1 MPRLDRTVGMRNKVE
16 TRLKKCKKEGKTAI
30 FLLVDSENFS
40 STSSVEKM
48 AKELFNAT
56 KNMKKLLD
64 VEFGVSKGAYY
75 RQLGQARSK
84 IESLYYTILLLQAY
98 DVILPESDVMFRL
111 AEQLNVMK
119 ESDFA
124 PENEGQIMDVIQK
137 AVKQLVNM

>member
-1 MPRLDRTVGMRNKVE
+1 MVSLRFYFSGGIQYCIAMSDLQPN
-16 TRLKKCKKEGKTAI
+16 
-30 FLLVDSENFS
+30 NFS
-40 STSSVEKM
+40 NIMKEIIKKSLFTERQIEIILKQKKM
-48 AKELFNAT
+48 LQ
-56 KNMKKLLD
+56 

-119 ESDFA
+119 ESDFT
-124 PENEGQIMDVIQK
+124 PENEGQIMDVIQQ
-137 AVKQLVNM
+137 AVKQLVNL

>member
-1 MPRLDRTVGMRNKVE
+1 MSDHIKSNFNTIMQEIIKKSLFTERQIE
-16 TRLKKCKKEGKTAI
+16 IILKQKKM
-30 FLLVDSENFS
+30 LQ
-40 STSSVEKM
+40 
-48 AKELFNAT
+48 
-56 KNMKKLLD
+56 

-119 ESDFA
+119 ESDFT
-124 PENEGQIMDVIQK
+124 PENEGQIMDVIQQ
-137 AVKQLVNM
+137 AVKQLVNLWLCLWV

>member
-1 MPRLDRTVGMRNKVE
+1 MSDHNESNFNIIMQEIIKKSLFTERQIE
-16 TRLKKCKKEGKTAI
+16 IILKQKKM
-30 FLLVDSENFS
+30 LQ
-40 STSSVEKM
+40 
-48 AKELFNAT
+48 
-56 KNMKKLLD
+56 
-64 VEFGVSKGAYY
+64 VEFGVCKGAYY

-119 ESDFA
+119 ESDFT
-124 PENEGQIMDVIQK
+124 PENEGQIMDVIQQ

>member
-1 MPRLDRTVGMRNKVE
+1 MSDPNKSNFNTIMQE
-16 TRLKKCKKEGKTAI
+16 IIKKSLFTERQIEIILKLKKM
-30 FLLVDSENFS
+30 LQ
-40 STSSVEKM
+40 
-48 AKELFNAT
+48 
-56 KNMKKLLD
+56 

-119 ESDFA
+119 ESDFT
-124 PENEGQIMDVIQK
+124 PENEGQIMDVIQQ
-137 AVKQLVNM
+137 AVKQLVNL

>member
-1 MPRLDRTVGMRNKVE
+1 MSNPDKSNFNTIIQEIIKKSLFTERQIE
-16 TRLKKCKKEGKTAI
+16 IILKQKKM
-30 FLLVDSENFS
+30 LQ
-40 STSSVEKM
+40 
-48 AKELFNAT
+48 
-56 KNMKKLLD
+56 
-64 VEFGVSKGAYY
+64 VEFGLSKAPYY

-119 ESDFA
+119 ESDFT
-124 PENEGQIMDVIQK
+124 PENEGQIMDVIQQ

>member
-1 MPRLDRTVGMRNKVE
+1 MVSLRFYFSGGIQYCIAMSD
-16 TRLKKCKKEGKTAI
+16 
-30 FLLVDSENFS
+30 FDSNNFS
-40 STSSVEKM
+40 NIMKEIIKKSLFTERQIEIILKQKKM
-48 AKELFNAT
+48 LQ
-56 KNMKKLLD
+56 

-75 RQLGQARSK
+75 RQLAQARGK

-119 ESDFA
+119 ESDFT
-124 PENEGQIMDVIQK
+124 PENEGQIMDVIQQ

>member
-1 MPRLDRTVGMRNKVE
+1 MSDPNKSNFNTIIQE
-16 TRLKKCKKEGKTAI
+16 IIKKSLFTERQIEIILKQKKM
-30 FLLVDSENFS
+30 LQ
-40 STSSVEKM
+40 
-48 AKELFNAT
+48 
-56 KNMKKLLD
+56 

-75 RQLGQARSK
+75 RQLGQVRSK

-119 ESDFA
+119 ESDFT
-124 PENEGQIMDVIQK
+124 PENEGRIMDVIQQ